1 MTLSWNSENPKK
13 TSVVET
19 WVRVKDAV
27 YYAVAKRKIFFK
39 VSFRIYALA
48 ETSFKPYFVAH
59 FNENSQAWMLNPHMS
74 QAAFLQGATTET
86 TP

>member
-1 MTLSWNSENPKK
+1 MQLLKEN
-13 TSVVET
+13 
-19 WVRVKDAV
+19 
-27 YYAVAKRKIFFK
+27 IFSRFHLESMHQLK
-39 VSFRIYALA
+39 QAL
-48 ETSFKPYFVAH
+48 KPYFVAH

>member
-1 MTLSWNSENPKK
+1 MTLSWNSQNQKK

-27 YYAVAKRKIFFK
+27 YYAVAKRKNFFK

-48 ETSFKPYFVAH
+48 ETSFKTVFCR
-59 FNENSQAWMLNPHMS
+59 
-74 QAAFLQGATTET
+74 AF
-86 TP
+86 